1 MKFAEIIFIA
11 AAIMFGA
18 EAANA
23 TSNDTIVEVRWKQEN
38 IVATEIVFSSPQ

>member
-23 TSNDTIVEVRWKQEN
+23 TNNDTFVVVRW
-38 IVATEIVFSSPQ
+38 